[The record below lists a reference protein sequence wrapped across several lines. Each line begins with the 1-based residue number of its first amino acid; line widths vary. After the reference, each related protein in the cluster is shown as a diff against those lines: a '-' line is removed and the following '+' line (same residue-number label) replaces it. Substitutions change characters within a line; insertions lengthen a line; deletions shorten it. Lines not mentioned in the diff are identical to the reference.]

1 MTPSV
6 PIRLLSISLGLLL
19 AVSLPL
25 HAQNLLPSEEGDR
38 CRYEVTI
45 QMDKG
50 YFSGVCAMLNE
61 GRVIQGSIF
70 NEFGITAIDFSY
82 DTVKKKVRLHTVF
95 KMMNKWY
102 IRRVLRK
109 DLACLIDGLKIGET
123 QYVNKRHHIT
133 YRLVPV
139 ISGEP
144 EDSEE

>member
-1 MTPSV
+1 M
-6 PIRLLSISLGLLL
+6 SISLGLLL

-38 CRYEVTI
+38 SRYEVTI

-139 ISGEP
+139 NSGEP

>member
-38 CRYEVTI
+38 SRYEVTI

-139 ISGEP
+139 NSGEP

>member
-6 PIRLLSISLGLLL
+6 PIRLLSISLGLLF

-38 CRYEVTI
+38 SRYEVTI

-139 ISGEP
+139 NSGEP